1 MEEGDFVNIIGRSGS
16 GKSTFLNLLSGLLKP
31 TEGKI
36 FAKGKDMSD
45 FSDREISKYRNEVIG
60 FVPQSLGTLPNL
72 NVLENVSLP
81 YYLFKRDDSAYE
93 KAAML
98 LDEMGILH
106 LKDDFPKNL
115 SGGELK
121 RVLIARSMIN
131 SPELLILDEPTA
143 GLDPEG
149 RDEILSEIKNIY
161 DSEDDMTVIIV
172 SHSME
177 DIAKVANRVI
187 VMNQGKV
194 FADDRPE
201 IIYSMDE
208 ELDKIGLDVPQIT
221 RATKLLEEKGYKFS
235 KTIITVEEAYQEL
248 IAQLGGK
255 HE

>member
-1 MEEGDFVNIIGRSGS
+1 MESIIKAENLSKSFKRGSNTLFAVKNVNFTLEEGDFVNIIGRSGS

-45 FSDREISKYRNEVIG
+45 FSDREISKYRNEIIG

-131 SPELLILDEPTA
+131 SPELLILDEPTSD
-143 GLDPEG
+143 LDKNTTM
-149 RDEILSEIKNIY
+149 EIMDLLKKINSKG
-161 DSEDDMTVIIV
+161 TALIIV
-172 SHSME
+172 THELDILKYGNTLCQME
-177 DIAKVANRVI
+177 D
-187 VMNQGKV
+187 G
-194 FADDRPE
+194 
-201 IIYSMDE
+201 S
-208 ELDKIGLDVPQIT
+208 
-221 RATKLLEEKGYKFS
+221 
-235 KTIITVEEAYQEL
+235 L
-248 IAQLGGK
+248 IKKEG
-255 HE
+255 

>member
-1 MEEGDFVNIIGRSGS
+1 MESIIRTENLSKSFKRGSNTHFAVKNVSFTLKEGDFVNIIGRSGS

-45 FSDREISKYRNEVIG
+45 FSDREISKYRNEIIG

-93 KAAML
+93 RAAML

-131 SPELLILDEPTA
+131 SPELLILDEPTSD
-143 GLDPEG
+143 LDKNTTI
-149 RDEILSEIKNIY
+149 EIMDLLKKINSKG
-161 DSEDDMTVIIV
+161 TALIIV
-172 SHSME
+172 THELDILKYGNTLCQME
-177 DIAKVANRVI
+177 D
-187 VMNQGKV
+187 G
-194 FADDRPE
+194 
-201 IIYSMDE
+201 S
-208 ELDKIGLDVPQIT
+208 
-221 RATKLLEEKGYKFS
+221 
-235 KTIITVEEAYQEL
+235 L
-248 IAQLGGK
+248 IKREG
-255 HE
+255 

>member
-1 MEEGDFVNIIGRSGS
+1 MESIIKTENLSKSFKRGSNTLFAVKNVNFTLNEGDFVNIIGRSGS

-45 FSDREISKYRNEVIG
+45 FSDREISKYRNEIIG

-131 SPELLILDEPTA
+131 SPELLILDEPTSD
-143 GLDPEG
+143 LDKNTTV
-149 RDEILSEIKNIY
+149 EIMDLLKKINSKG
-161 DSEDDMTVIIV
+161 TALIIV
-172 SHSME
+172 THELDILKYGNTLCQME
-177 DIAKVANRVI
+177 D
-187 VMNQGKV
+187 G
-194 FADDRPE
+194 
-201 IIYSMDE
+201 S
-208 ELDKIGLDVPQIT
+208 
-221 RATKLLEEKGYKFS
+221 
-235 KTIITVEEAYQEL
+235 L
-248 IAQLGGK
+248 IKKEG
-255 HE
+255 

>member
-1 MEEGDFVNIIGRSGS
+1 MESIIKTENLSKSFKRGSNTLFAVKNVNFTLEEGDFVNIIGRSGS

-45 FSDREISKYRNEVIG
+45 FSDREISKYRNEIIG

-93 KAAML
+93 KAAIL

-131 SPELLILDEPTA
+131 SPELLILDEPTSD
-143 GLDPEG
+143 LDKNTTMEIMDLLKKINSKG
-149 RDEILSEIKNIY
+149 TALIIVTHELDILKYGNTLCQMEDGSLIKKRDRDEFIN
-161 DSEDDMTVIIV
+161 
-172 SHSME
+172 
-177 DIAKVANRVI
+177 
-187 VMNQGKV
+187 
-194 FADDRPE
+194 
-201 IIYSMDE
+201 
-208 ELDKIGLDVPQIT
+208 
-221 RATKLLEEKGYKFS
+221 EKD
-235 KTIITVEEAYQEL
+235 
-248 IAQLGGK
+248 
-255 HE
+255 

>member
-1 MEEGDFVNIIGRSGS
+1 MESIIKTENLSKSFKRGSNTLFAVKNVNFTLEEGDFVNIIGRSGS

-36 FAKGKDMSD
+36 FAKGKDMSE
-45 FSDREISKYRNEVIG
+45 FSDREISKYRNEIIG

-131 SPELLILDEPTA
+131 SPELLILDEPTSD
-143 GLDPEG
+143 LDKNTTM
-149 RDEILSEIKNIY
+149 EIMDLLKKINSKG
-161 DSEDDMTVIIV
+161 TALIIV
-172 SHSME
+172 THELDILKYGNTLFQME
-177 DIAKVANRVI
+177 D
-187 VMNQGKV
+187 G
-194 FADDRPE
+194 
-201 IIYSMDE
+201 S
-208 ELDKIGLDVPQIT
+208 
-221 RATKLLEEKGYKFS
+221 
-235 KTIITVEEAYQEL
+235 L
-248 IAQLGGK
+248 IKKEG
-255 HE
+255 

>member
-1 MEEGDFVNIIGRSGS
+1 MESIIKTENLSKSFKRGSNTLFAVKNVNFTLEEGDFVNIIGRSGS

-45 FSDREISKYRNEVIG
+45 FSDIEISEYRNEVIG

-131 SPELLILDEPTA
+131 SPELLILDEPTSD
-143 GLDPEG
+143 LDKNTTMEIMDLLKKINSKG
-149 RDEILSEIKNIY
+149 TALIVVTHELDILKYGNTLCQMEDGILIKKGDRDEFIK
-161 DSEDDMTVIIV
+161 
-172 SHSME
+172 
-177 DIAKVANRVI
+177 
-187 VMNQGKV
+187 
-194 FADDRPE
+194 
-201 IIYSMDE
+201 
-208 ELDKIGLDVPQIT
+208 
-221 RATKLLEEKGYKFS
+221 EKD
-235 KTIITVEEAYQEL
+235 
-248 IAQLGGK
+248 
-255 HE
+255 

>member
-1 MEEGDFVNIIGRSGS
+1 MESIIETENLSKSFKRGSNTLFAVKNVNFTLKEGDFVNIIGRSGS

-45 FSDREISKYRNEVIG
+45 FSDREISKYRNEIIG

-131 SPELLILDEPTA
+131 SPELLILDEPTSD
-143 GLDPEG
+143 LDKNTTM
-149 RDEILSEIKNIY
+149 EIMDLLKKINSKG
-161 DSEDDMTVIIV
+161 TALIIV
-172 SHSME
+172 THELDILKYGNTLYQME
-177 DIAKVANRVI
+177 DGSLIK
-187 VMNQGKV
+187 
-194 FADDRPE
+194 
-201 IIYSMDE
+201 
-208 ELDKIGLDVPQIT
+208 
-221 RATKLLEEKGYKFS
+221 KGG
-235 KTIITVEEAYQEL
+235 ER
-248 IAQLGGK
+248 
-255 HE
+255 

>member
-1 MEEGDFVNIIGRSGS
+1 MESIIKTENLSKSFKRGSNTIFAVKNVNFTLEEGDFVNIIGRSGS

-131 SPELLILDEPTA
+131 SPELLILDEPTSD
-143 GLDPEG
+143 LDKNTTM
-149 RDEILSEIKNIY
+149 EIMDLLKKINSKG
-161 DSEDDMTVIIV
+161 TALIV
-172 SHSME
+172 VTHELDILKYGNTLCQME
-177 DIAKVANRVI
+177 D
-187 VMNQGKV
+187 G
-194 FADDRPE
+194 
-201 IIYSMDE
+201 S
-208 ELDKIGLDVPQIT
+208 
-221 RATKLLEEKGYKFS
+221 
-235 KTIITVEEAYQEL
+235 L
-248 IAQLGGK
+248 IKKEG
-255 HE
+255 

>member
-1 MEEGDFVNIIGRSGS
+1 MESIIKTENLNKSFKRGSNTLYAVKNVNFTLEEGDFVNIIGRSGS

-45 FSDREISKYRNEVIG
+45 FSDREISKYRNEIIG

-131 SPELLILDEPTA
+131 SPELLILDEPTSD
-143 GLDPEG
+143 LDKNTTM
-149 RDEILSEIKNIY
+149 EIMDLLKKINSKG
-161 DSEDDMTVIIV
+161 TALIIV
-172 SHSME
+172 THELDILKYGNTLCQME
-177 DIAKVANRVI
+177 D
-187 VMNQGKV
+187 G
-194 FADDRPE
+194 
-201 IIYSMDE
+201 S
-208 ELDKIGLDVPQIT
+208 
-221 RATKLLEEKGYKFS
+221 
-235 KTIITVEEAYQEL
+235 L
-248 IAQLGGK
+248 IKKEG
-255 HE
+255 

>member
-1 MEEGDFVNIIGRSGS
+1 MESIIKTENLSKSFKRGSNTLFAVKNVNFTLEEGDFVNIIGRSGS

-131 SPELLILDEPTA
+131 SPELLILDEPTSD
-143 GLDPEG
+143 LDKNTTI
-149 RDEILSEIKNIY
+149 EIMDLLKKINSKG
-161 DSEDDMTVIIV
+161 TALIIV
-172 SHSME
+172 THELDILKYGNTLCQME
-177 DIAKVANRVI
+177 D
-187 VMNQGKV
+187 G
-194 FADDRPE
+194 
-201 IIYSMDE
+201 S
-208 ELDKIGLDVPQIT
+208 
-221 RATKLLEEKGYKFS
+221 
-235 KTIITVEEAYQEL
+235 L
-248 IAQLGGK
+248 IKKEG
-255 HE
+255 

>member
-1 MEEGDFVNIIGRSGS
+1 MEPIIKAENLSKSFKRGSNTLFAVKNVNFTLEEGDFVNIIGRSGS

-131 SPELLILDEPTA
+131 SPELLILDEPTSD
-143 GLDPEG
+143 LDKNTTM
-149 RDEILSEIKNIY
+149 EIMDLLKKINSKG
-161 DSEDDMTVIIV
+161 TALIIV
-172 SHSME
+172 THELDILKYGNTLCQME
-177 DIAKVANRVI
+177 D
-187 VMNQGKV
+187 G
-194 FADDRPE
+194 
-201 IIYSMDE
+201 S
-208 ELDKIGLDVPQIT
+208 
-221 RATKLLEEKGYKFS
+221 
-235 KTIITVEEAYQEL
+235 L
-248 IAQLGGK
+248 IKKEG
-255 HE
+255 

>member
-1 MEEGDFVNIIGRSGS
+1 MIEVKNLVKAFQVDGKEFKALDDVSFKVNDGEIFGVIGLSGA

-131 SPELLILDEPTA
+131 SPELLILDEPTSD
-143 GLDPEG
+143 LDKNTTM
-149 RDEILSEIKNIY
+149 EIMDLLKKINSKG
-161 DSEDDMTVIIV
+161 TALIIV
-172 SHSME
+172 THELDILKYGNTLCQME
-177 DIAKVANRVI
+177 D
-187 VMNQGKV
+187 G
-194 FADDRPE
+194 
-201 IIYSMDE
+201 S
-208 ELDKIGLDVPQIT
+208 
-221 RATKLLEEKGYKFS
+221 
-235 KTIITVEEAYQEL
+235 L
-248 IAQLGGK
+248 IKKEG
-255 HE
+255 

>member
-1 MEEGDFVNIIGRSGS
+1 MESIIKTENLSKSFKRGSNTLFAVKNVNFTLEEGDFVNIIGRSGS

-45 FSDREISKYRNEVIG
+45 FSDREISKYRNEIIG

-131 SPELLILDEPTA
+131 SPELLILDEPTSD
-143 GLDPEG
+143 LDKNTTMEIMDLLKKINSKG
-149 RDEILSEIKNIY
+149 TALIIVTHELDILKYGNTLCQMEDGSLIKKGDRDEFIK
-161 DSEDDMTVIIV
+161 
-172 SHSME
+172 
-177 DIAKVANRVI
+177 
-187 VMNQGKV
+187 
-194 FADDRPE
+194 
-201 IIYSMDE
+201 
-208 ELDKIGLDVPQIT
+208 
-221 RATKLLEEKGYKFS
+221 EKG
-235 KTIITVEEAYQEL
+235 
-248 IAQLGGK
+248 
-255 HE
+255 

>member
-1 MEEGDFVNIIGRSGS
+1 MESIIKTENLSKSFKRGSNTIFAVKNVNFTLEEGDFVNIIGRSGS

-45 FSDREISKYRNEVIG
+45 FSDEEISKYRNEIIG

-131 SPELLILDEPTA
+131 SPELLILDEPTSD
-143 GLDPEG
+143 LDKNTTM
-149 RDEILSEIKNIY
+149 EIMDLLKKINSKG
-161 DSEDDMTVIIV
+161 TALIIV
-172 SHSME
+172 THELDILKYGNTLCQME
-177 DIAKVANRVI
+177 D
-187 VMNQGKV
+187 G
-194 FADDRPE
+194 
-201 IIYSMDE
+201 S
-208 ELDKIGLDVPQIT
+208 
-221 RATKLLEEKGYKFS
+221 
-235 KTIITVEEAYQEL
+235 L
-248 IAQLGGK
+248 IKKEG
-255 HE
+255 

>member
-1 MEEGDFVNIIGRSGS
+1 MESIIKTENLSKSFKRGSNTLFAVKNVNFTLEEGDFVNIIGRSGS

-131 SPELLILDEPTA
+131 SPELLILDEPTSD
-143 GLDPEG
+143 LDKNTTM
-149 RDEILSEIKNIY
+149 EIMDLLKKINSKG
-161 DSEDDMTVIIV
+161 TALIIV
-172 SHSME
+172 THELDILKYGNTLYQME
-177 DIAKVANRVI
+177 DGSLIK
-187 VMNQGKV
+187 
-194 FADDRPE
+194 
-201 IIYSMDE
+201 
-208 ELDKIGLDVPQIT
+208 
-221 RATKLLEEKGYKFS
+221 KGG
-235 KTIITVEEAYQEL
+235 ER
-248 IAQLGGK
+248 
-255 HE
+255 

>member
-1 MEEGDFVNIIGRSGS
+1 MESIIETENLSKSFKRGSNTLFAVKNVNFTLKEGDFVNIIGRSGS

-36 FAKGKDMSD
+36 FAKGKNISD
-45 FSDREISKYRNEVIG
+45 FSDREISKYRNEIIG

-131 SPELLILDEPTA
+131 SPELLILDEPTSD
-143 GLDPEG
+143 LDKNTTM
-149 RDEILSEIKNIY
+149 EIMDLLKKINSKG
-161 DSEDDMTVIIV
+161 TALIIV
-172 SHSME
+172 THELDILKYGNTLCQME
-177 DIAKVANRVI
+177 D
-187 VMNQGKV
+187 G
-194 FADDRPE
+194 
-201 IIYSMDE
+201 S
-208 ELDKIGLDVPQIT
+208 
-221 RATKLLEEKGYKFS
+221 
-235 KTIITVEEAYQEL
+235 L
-248 IAQLGGK
+248 IKKEG
-255 HE
+255 

>member
-1 MEEGDFVNIIGRSGS
+1 MESIIKTENLSKSFKRGSNTLFAVKNVNFTLEEGDFVNIIGRSGS

-131 SPELLILDEPTA
+131 SPELLILDEPTSD
-143 GLDPEG
+143 LDKNTTM
-149 RDEILSEIKNIY
+149 EIMDLLKKINSKG
-161 DSEDDMTVIIV
+161 TALIIV
-172 SHSME
+172 THELDILKYGNILYQME
-177 DIAKVANRVI
+177 D
-187 VMNQGKV
+187 G
-194 FADDRPE
+194 
-201 IIYSMDE
+201 S
-208 ELDKIGLDVPQIT
+208 
-221 RATKLLEEKGYKFS
+221 
-235 KTIITVEEAYQEL
+235 L
-248 IAQLGGK
+248 IKKRG
-255 HE
+255 

>member
-1 MEEGDFVNIIGRSGS
+1 MESIIKTENLSKSFKRGSNTLFAVKNVNFTLNEGDFVNIIGRSGS

-81 YYLFKRDDSAYE
+81 YYLFKRDESAYE

-98 LDEMGILH
+98 LDLMGILH
-106 LKDDFPKNL
+106 LKDDFAKNL

-131 SPELLILDEPTA
+131 SPELLILDEPTSD
-143 GLDPEG
+143 LDKNTTM
-149 RDEILSEIKNIY
+149 EIMDLLKKINSKG
-161 DSEDDMTVIIV
+161 TALIIV
-172 SHSME
+172 THELDILKYGNTLCQME
-177 DIAKVANRVI
+177 D
-187 VMNQGKV
+187 G
-194 FADDRPE
+194 
-201 IIYSMDE
+201 S
-208 ELDKIGLDVPQIT
+208 
-221 RATKLLEEKGYKFS
+221 
-235 KTIITVEEAYQEL
+235 L
-248 IAQLGGK
+248 IKKEG
-255 HE
+255 

>member
-1 MEEGDFVNIIGRSGS
+1 MESIIETENLSKSFKRGSNTLFAVKNVNFTLKEGDFVNIIGRSGS

-45 FSDREISKYRNEVIG
+45 FSDREISKYRNEIIG

-131 SPELLILDEPTA
+131 SPELLILDEPTSD
-143 GLDPEG
+143 LDKNTTMEIMDLLKKINSKG
-149 RDEILSEIKNIY
+149 TALIIVTHELDILKYGNTLYQMEDGSLIKKGDRDEFIKEN
-161 DSEDDMTVIIV
+161 D
-172 SHSME
+172 
-177 DIAKVANRVI
+177 
-187 VMNQGKV
+187 
-194 FADDRPE
+194 
-201 IIYSMDE
+201 
-208 ELDKIGLDVPQIT
+208 
-221 RATKLLEEKGYKFS
+221 
-235 KTIITVEEAYQEL
+235 
-248 IAQLGGK
+248 
-255 HE
+255 

>member
-1 MEEGDFVNIIGRSGS
+1 MESIIKTENLSKSFKRGSNTLFAVKNVNFTLEEGDFVNIIGRSGS

-98 LDEMGILH
+98 LDERGILH

-131 SPELLILDEPTA
+131 SPELLILDEPTSD
-143 GLDPEG
+143 LDKNTTM
-149 RDEILSEIKNIY
+149 EIMDLLKKINSKG
-161 DSEDDMTVIIV
+161 TALIIV
-172 SHSME
+172 THELDILKYGNTLCQME
-177 DIAKVANRVI
+177 D
-187 VMNQGKV
+187 G
-194 FADDRPE
+194 
-201 IIYSMDE
+201 S
-208 ELDKIGLDVPQIT
+208 
-221 RATKLLEEKGYKFS
+221 
-235 KTIITVEEAYQEL
+235 L
-248 IAQLGGK
+248 IKKEG
-255 HE
+255 

>member
-1 MEEGDFVNIIGRSGS
+1 MESIIKAENLSKSFKRGSNTIFAVKNVNFTLEEGDFVNIIGRSGS

-131 SPELLILDEPTA
+131 SPELLILDEPTSD
-143 GLDPEG
+143 LDKNTTM
-149 RDEILSEIKNIY
+149 EIMDLLKKINSKG
-161 DSEDDMTVIIV
+161 TALIIV
-172 SHSME
+172 THELDILKYGNTLCQME
-177 DIAKVANRVI
+177 D
-187 VMNQGKV
+187 G
-194 FADDRPE
+194 
-201 IIYSMDE
+201 S
-208 ELDKIGLDVPQIT
+208 
-221 RATKLLEEKGYKFS
+221 
-235 KTIITVEEAYQEL
+235 L
-248 IAQLGGK
+248 IKKEG
-255 HE
+255 

>member
-1 MEEGDFVNIIGRSGS
+1 MESIIETENLSKSFKRGSNTLFAVKNVNFTLKEGDFVNIIGRSGS

-45 FSDREISKYRNEVIG
+45 FSDREISKYRNEIIG

-131 SPELLILDEPTA
+131 SPELLILDEPTSD
-143 GLDPEG
+143 LDKNTTM
-149 RDEILSEIKNIY
+149 EIMDLLKKINSKG
-161 DSEDDMTVIIV
+161 TALIIV
-172 SHSME
+172 THELDILKYGNTLCQME
-177 DIAKVANRVI
+177 D
-187 VMNQGKV
+187 G
-194 FADDRPE
+194 
-201 IIYSMDE
+201 S
-208 ELDKIGLDVPQIT
+208 
-221 RATKLLEEKGYKFS
+221 
-235 KTIITVEEAYQEL
+235 L
-248 IAQLGGK
+248 IKKEG
-255 HE
+255 

>member
-1 MEEGDFVNIIGRSGS
+1 MESIIKTENLSKSFKRGSNTLFAVKNVNFTLEEGDFVNIIGRSGS

-81 YYLFKRDDSAYE
+81 YYLFKIDDSAYE

-131 SPELLILDEPTA
+131 SPELLILDEPTSD
-143 GLDPEG
+143 LDKNTTM
-149 RDEILSEIKNIY
+149 EIMDLLKKINSKG
-161 DSEDDMTVIIV
+161 TALIIV
-172 SHSME
+172 THELDILKYGNTLCQME
-177 DIAKVANRVI
+177 D
-187 VMNQGKV
+187 G
-194 FADDRPE
+194 
-201 IIYSMDE
+201 S
-208 ELDKIGLDVPQIT
+208 
-221 RATKLLEEKGYKFS
+221 
-235 KTIITVEEAYQEL
+235 L
-248 IAQLGGK
+248 IKKEG
-255 HE
+255 

>member
-1 MEEGDFVNIIGRSGS
+1 MESIIKTENLSKSFKRGSNTLYAVKNVNFTLEEGEFVNIIGRSGS

-131 SPELLILDEPTA
+131 SPELLILDEPTSD
-143 GLDPEG
+143 LDKNTTM
-149 RDEILSEIKNIY
+149 EIMDLLKKINSKG
-161 DSEDDMTVIIV
+161 TALIIV
-172 SHSME
+172 THELDILKYGNTLCQME
-177 DIAKVANRVI
+177 D
-187 VMNQGKV
+187 G
-194 FADDRPE
+194 
-201 IIYSMDE
+201 S
-208 ELDKIGLDVPQIT
+208 
-221 RATKLLEEKGYKFS
+221 
-235 KTIITVEEAYQEL
+235 L
-248 IAQLGGK
+248 IKKEG
-255 HE
+255 

>member
-1 MEEGDFVNIIGRSGS
+1 MESIIKTENLSKSFKRGSNTLFAVKNVNFTLNEGDFVNIIGRSGS

-45 FSDREISKYRNEVIG
+45 FSDREISKYRNEIIG

-131 SPELLILDEPTA
+131 SPELLILDEPTSD
-143 GLDPEG
+143 LDKNTTM
-149 RDEILSEIKNIY
+149 EIMDLLKKINSKG
-161 DSEDDMTVIIV
+161 TALIIV
-172 SHSME
+172 THELDILKYGNTLCQME
-177 DIAKVANRVI
+177 D
-187 VMNQGKV
+187 G
-194 FADDRPE
+194 
-201 IIYSMDE
+201 S
-208 ELDKIGLDVPQIT
+208 
-221 RATKLLEEKGYKFS
+221 
-235 KTIITVEEAYQEL
+235 L
-248 IAQLGGK
+248 IKKEG
-255 HE
+255 

>member
-1 MEEGDFVNIIGRSGS
+1 MESIIKTENLSKSFKRGSNTLFAVKNVNFTLEEGDFVNIIGRSGS

-45 FSDREISKYRNEVIG
+45 FSDGEISKYRNEIIG

-131 SPELLILDEPTA
+131 SPELLILDEPTSD
-143 GLDPEG
+143 LDKNTTV
-149 RDEILSEIKNIY
+149 EIMDLLKKINSKG
-161 DSEDDMTVIIV
+161 TALIIV
-172 SHSME
+172 THELDILKYGNTLCQME
-177 DIAKVANRVI
+177 D
-187 VMNQGKV
+187 G
-194 FADDRPE
+194 
-201 IIYSMDE
+201 S
-208 ELDKIGLDVPQIT
+208 
-221 RATKLLEEKGYKFS
+221 
-235 KTIITVEEAYQEL
+235 L
-248 IAQLGGK
+248 IKKEG
-255 HE
+255 

>member
-1 MEEGDFVNIIGRSGS
+1 MESIIKTENLSKSFKRGSNTLFAVKNVNFTLEEGDFVNIIGRSGS

-121 RVLIARSMIN
+121 RVLIARSIIN
-131 SPELLILDEPTA
+131 SPELLILDEPTSD
-143 GLDPEG
+143 LDKNTTM
-149 RDEILSEIKNIY
+149 EIMDLLKKINSKG
-161 DSEDDMTVIIV
+161 TALIIV
-172 SHSME
+172 THELDILKYGNTLCQME
-177 DIAKVANRVI
+177 D
-187 VMNQGKV
+187 G
-194 FADDRPE
+194 
-201 IIYSMDE
+201 S
-208 ELDKIGLDVPQIT
+208 
-221 RATKLLEEKGYKFS
+221 
-235 KTIITVEEAYQEL
+235 L
-248 IAQLGGK
+248 IKKEG
-255 HE
+255 

>member
-1 MEEGDFVNIIGRSGS
+1 MESIIRTENLSKSFKRGSNTLFAVKNVSFTLKEGDFVNIIGRSGS

-45 FSDREISKYRNEVIG
+45 FSDREISKYRNEIIG

-131 SPELLILDEPTA
+131 SPELLILDEPTSD
-143 GLDPEG
+143 LDKNTTI
-149 RDEILSEIKNIY
+149 EIMDLLKKINSKG
-161 DSEDDMTVIIV
+161 TALIIV
-172 SHSME
+172 THELDILKYGNTLCQME
-177 DIAKVANRVI
+177 D
-187 VMNQGKV
+187 G
-194 FADDRPE
+194 
-201 IIYSMDE
+201 S
-208 ELDKIGLDVPQIT
+208 
-221 RATKLLEEKGYKFS
+221 
-235 KTIITVEEAYQEL
+235 L
-248 IAQLGGK
+248 IKKEG
-255 HE
+255 

>member
-1 MEEGDFVNIIGRSGS
+1 MESIIKTENLSKSFKRGSNTLFAVKNVNFTLEEGDFVNIIGRSGS

-131 SPELLILDEPTA
+131 SPELLILDEPTSD
-143 GLDPEG
+143 LDKNTTM
-149 RDEILSEIKNIY
+149 EIMDLLKKINSKG
-161 DSEDDMTVIIV
+161 TALIIV
-172 SHSME
+172 THELDILKYGNTLYQME
-177 DIAKVANRVI
+177 D
-187 VMNQGKV
+187 G
-194 FADDRPE
+194 
-201 IIYSMDE
+201 S
-208 ELDKIGLDVPQIT
+208 
-221 RATKLLEEKGYKFS
+221 
-235 KTIITVEEAYQEL
+235 L
-248 IAQLGGK
+248 IKKEG
-255 HE
+255 

>member
-1 MEEGDFVNIIGRSGS
+1 MESIIETENLSKSFKRGYNTLFAVKNVNFTLEEGDFVNIIGRSGS

-45 FSDREISKYRNEVIG
+45 FSDREISKYRNEIIG

-121 RVLIARSMIN
+121 RVLIARSIIN
-131 SPELLILDEPTA
+131 SPELLILDEPTSD
-143 GLDPEG
+143 LDKNTTM
-149 RDEILSEIKNIY
+149 EIMDLLKKINSKG
-161 DSEDDMTVIIV
+161 TALIV
-172 SHSME
+172 VTHELDILKYGNTLCQME
-177 DIAKVANRVI
+177 D
-187 VMNQGKV
+187 G
-194 FADDRPE
+194 
-201 IIYSMDE
+201 S
-208 ELDKIGLDVPQIT
+208 
-221 RATKLLEEKGYKFS
+221 
-235 KTIITVEEAYQEL
+235 L
-248 IAQLGGK
+248 IKKEG
-255 HE
+255 

>member
-1 MEEGDFVNIIGRSGS
+1 MESIIKTENLSKSFKRGSNTLFAVKNVNFTLEEGDFVNIIGRSGS

-131 SPELLILDEPTA
+131 SPELLILDEPTSD
-143 GLDPEG
+143 LDKNTTM
-149 RDEILSEIKNIY
+149 EIMDLLKKINSKG
-161 DSEDDMTVIIV
+161 TALIIV
-172 SHSME
+172 THELDILKYGNILYEME
-177 DIAKVANRVI
+177 D
-187 VMNQGKV
+187 G
-194 FADDRPE
+194 
-201 IIYSMDE
+201 S
-208 ELDKIGLDVPQIT
+208 
-221 RATKLLEEKGYKFS
+221 
-235 KTIITVEEAYQEL
+235 L
-248 IAQLGGK
+248 IKKRG
-255 HE
+255 

>member
-1 MEEGDFVNIIGRSGS
+1 MESIIRTENLSKSFKRGSNTHFAVKNVSFTLKEGDFVNIIGRSGS

-45 FSDREISKYRNEVIG
+45 FSDREISKYRNEIIG

-81 YYLFKRDDSAYE
+81 YYLFKRDYSAYE

-106 LKDDFPKNL
+106 LKDDSPKNL

-131 SPELLILDEPTA
+131 SPELLILDEPTSD
-143 GLDPEG
+143 LDKNTTI
-149 RDEILSEIKNIY
+149 EIMDLLKKINSKG
-161 DSEDDMTVIIV
+161 TALIIV
-172 SHSME
+172 THELDILKYGNTLCQME
-177 DIAKVANRVI
+177 D
-187 VMNQGKV
+187 G
-194 FADDRPE
+194 
-201 IIYSMDE
+201 S
-208 ELDKIGLDVPQIT
+208 
-221 RATKLLEEKGYKFS
+221 
-235 KTIITVEEAYQEL
+235 L
-248 IAQLGGK
+248 IKREG
-255 HE
+255 

>member
-1 MEEGDFVNIIGRSGS
+1 MESIIKTENLSKSFKRGSNTLFAVKNVNFTLNEGDFVNIIGRSGS

-131 SPELLILDEPTA
+131 SPELLILDEPTSD
-143 GLDPEG
+143 LDKNTTIEIIDLLKKINSKG
-149 RDEILSEIKNIY
+149 TAIIIFTHELDILKYGNTLCQMEDGSLIKKGDRDEFIK
-161 DSEDDMTVIIV
+161 
-172 SHSME
+172 
-177 DIAKVANRVI
+177 
-187 VMNQGKV
+187 
-194 FADDRPE
+194 
-201 IIYSMDE
+201 
-208 ELDKIGLDVPQIT
+208 
-221 RATKLLEEKGYKFS
+221 EKD
-235 KTIITVEEAYQEL
+235 
-248 IAQLGGK
+248 
-255 HE
+255 

>member
-1 MEEGDFVNIIGRSGS
+1 MESIIKTENLSKSFKRGSNTLFAVKNVNFTLEEGDFVNIIGRSGS

-45 FSDREISKYRNEVIG
+45 FSDRDISKYRNEIIG

-131 SPELLILDEPTA
+131 SPELLILDEPTSD
-143 GLDPEG
+143 LDKNTTM
-149 RDEILSEIKNIY
+149 EIMDLLKKINSKG
-161 DSEDDMTVIIV
+161 TALIIV
-172 SHSME
+172 THELDILKYGNTLCQME
-177 DIAKVANRVI
+177 D
-187 VMNQGKV
+187 G
-194 FADDRPE
+194 
-201 IIYSMDE
+201 S
-208 ELDKIGLDVPQIT
+208 
-221 RATKLLEEKGYKFS
+221 
-235 KTIITVEEAYQEL
+235 L
-248 IAQLGGK
+248 IKKEG
-255 HE
+255 

>member
-1 MEEGDFVNIIGRSGS
+1 MESIIKTENLSKSFKRGSNTLFAVKNVNFTLEEGDFVNIIGRSGS

-131 SPELLILDEPTA
+131 SPELLILDEPTSD
-143 GLDPEG
+143 LHKNTTM
-149 RDEILSEIKNIY
+149 EIMDLLKKINSKG
-161 DSEDDMTVIIV
+161 TALIIV
-172 SHSME
+172 THELDILKYGNTLCQME
-177 DIAKVANRVI
+177 D
-187 VMNQGKV
+187 G
-194 FADDRPE
+194 
-201 IIYSMDE
+201 S
-208 ELDKIGLDVPQIT
+208 
-221 RATKLLEEKGYKFS
+221 
-235 KTIITVEEAYQEL
+235 L
-248 IAQLGGK
+248 IKKEG
-255 HE
+255 